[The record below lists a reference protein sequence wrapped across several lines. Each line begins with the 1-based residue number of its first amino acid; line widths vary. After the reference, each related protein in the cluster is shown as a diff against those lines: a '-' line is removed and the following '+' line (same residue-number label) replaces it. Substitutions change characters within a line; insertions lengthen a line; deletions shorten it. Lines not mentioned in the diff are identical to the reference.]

1 MSKIT
6 LGICSDWINGEG
18 IMKVLTD
25 NFNVPWANTID
36 GQVLDDDYYGN
47 RSGNKIIAPLVEKFV
62 TSDGVS
68 STNMLRLARVIYAKY
83 GDGWQRA
90 FDALAEQY
98 NPLHNYDGTE
108 TTTSVIAQRNRQN
121 TKGSQTNEETYDEYT
136 DTKGSQT
143 NTSTDDAV
151 TDSSTYGERHSEQ
164 TNDIQGFNSTSYQD
178 ADKRTVDDDGYTDST
193 SLGQRH
199 NSSTDGQ
206 REDTFGQRHNEF
218 EEGQRIDSEHEDGY
232 TDTVTITKGGN
243 LGVTTSQQMLE
254 SEMKFRAQYTL
265 MDSVVFPNVDAV
277 MCLSIFGE
285 CDVTLD
291 DFTITTGYTL
301 PTATANRL
309 GGVKIGEGIVVN
321 SDGTIS
327 VNVDLSGYVT
337 SEALATAL
345 QSYVTS
351 ASLTD
356 TLANYI
362 TASGLTTILSD
373 YATNTALTNGLN
385 TKQNTLVSGT
395 NIKTIN
401 GSSILGSGDVTIQG
415 GGNVNAYDKDK
426 TIMYTDKYLGFNS
439 TYGYAPSLDTSPST
453 ETTIV
458 YRVDISDFAGK
469 WLRGYCFH
477 NKTLGINRCRVAVT
491 TVDLETVTR
500 DVNGKG
506 LQDNTSY
513 STNYPS
519 YSMINMNTVSN
530 PVNSTGNAINCNY
543 HLPENAKYMY
553 FYIYKTTSSIETSVD
568 DFECNI
574 MVI

>member
-62 TSDGVS
+62 TTDGVS

-136 DTKGSQT
+136 DTKGQQT
-143 NTSTDDAV
+143 NTSTDDAA
-151 TDSSTYGERHSEQ
+151 TDASIHGSRHSEE
-164 TNDIQGFNSTSYQD
+164 TNDIQGFNSTNYQD
-178 ADKRTVDDDGYTDST
+178 ADKRTTDDNGYTDST
-193 SLGQRH
+193 NFGQRH

-218 EEGQRIDSEHEDGY
+218 EEGQRIDNEHEDGY

-243 LGVTTSQQMLE
+243 LGVTTSQQMLTA
-254 SEMKFRAQYTL
+254 EMEFRAQYTL
-265 MDSVVFPNVDAV
+265 MDTVVFPNVDAV
-277 MCLSIFGE
+277 MCLSIFGD

-309 GGVKIGEGIVVN
+309 GGVKIGEGITVN

-337 SEALATAL
+337 TEALTTAL
-345 QSYVTS
+345 QNYVTS

-385 TKQNTLVSGT
+385 TKQDTLISGT

-401 GSSILGSGDVTIQG
+401 GVDILGEGNIIIKG
-415 GGNVNAYDKDK
+415 GTSIEG
-426 TIMYTDKYLGFNS
+426 
-439 TYGYAPSLDTSPST
+439 SL
-453 ETTIV
+453 
-458 YRVDISDFAGK
+458 AG
-469 WLRGYCFH
+469 R
-477 NKTLGINRCRVAVT
+477 GINT
-491 TVDLETVTR
+491 
-500 DVNGKG
+500 
-506 LQDNTSY
+506 
-513 STNYPS
+513 
-519 YSMINMNTVSN
+519 INEV
-530 PVNSTGNAINCNY
+530 
-543 HLPENAKYMY
+543 ENL
-553 FYIYKTTSSIETSVD
+553 VGG
-568 DFECNI
+568 
-574 MVI
+574 VII